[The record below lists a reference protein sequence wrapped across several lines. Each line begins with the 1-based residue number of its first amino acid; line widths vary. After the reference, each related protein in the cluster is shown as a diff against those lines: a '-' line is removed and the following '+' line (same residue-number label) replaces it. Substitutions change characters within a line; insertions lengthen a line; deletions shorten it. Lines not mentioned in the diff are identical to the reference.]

1 MTAEALKETAL
12 AQVKEETADAE
23 KYRRLAQE
31 SEAYDKGIAQIF
43 RDAAKDEEVHAKH
56 MALIAKMLEAEVE
69 RWKQ

>member
-1 MTAEALKETAL
+1 MTAEALKETVI
-12 AQVKEETADAE
+12 AQAKEETADAE

-31 SEAYDKGIAQIF
+31 SETYDKGIAQIF

>member
-12 AQVKEETADAE
+12 AQAKEETADAE

-31 SEAYDKGIAQIF
+31 SETYDKGIAQIF
-43 RDAAKDEEVHAKH
+43 RDAAKDKEVHAKH
-56 MALIAKMLEAEVE
+56 MAFIAEMLGSEVE